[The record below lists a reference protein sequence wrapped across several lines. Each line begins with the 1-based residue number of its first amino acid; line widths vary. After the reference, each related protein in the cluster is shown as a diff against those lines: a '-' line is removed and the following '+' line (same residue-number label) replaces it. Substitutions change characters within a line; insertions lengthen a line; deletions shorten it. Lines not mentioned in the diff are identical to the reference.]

1 MKKNIFACVLSCI
14 ACCTGIVHAQTV
26 LPLYKTIPGA
36 IPSDM
41 VEKRDTVKPLRIRIS
56 NVSQPT
62 LTVFLP
68 PGNTATGTAMV
79 ICPGGGYSNLVIN
92 QEGWDIAAE
101 LNKHGIAAFV
111 LKYRLPSDK
120 IMTNKET
127 GPLQDA
133 QQAIKMVRENARQW
147 NIDTARVGI
156 IGFSAGGHLA
166 ATASTKFTVQVIE
179 NPGHINLRPSFTI
192 LAYPVISFTDSLLH
206 KGSRTRLIGE
216 PALPEKIIEY
226 SAEQQVT
233 AATPPAFIMHC
244 GDDKVVPVGNSI
256 EYYKALLHHG
266 VKAELHIYPSGGH
279 GFGLNNPTLRTP
291 WMDRCFSWMKE
302 NKWL

>member
-1 MKKNIFACVLSCI
+1 MKKNIVVSVVLSMLLI
-14 ACCTGIVHAQTV
+14 TAHAQTI
-26 LPLYKTIPGA
+26 LPLYKTIPGS

-68 PGNTATGTAMV
+68 PGNTATGTAIV

-111 LKYRLPSDK
+111 LKYRLPNDK

-133 QQAIKMVRENARQW
+133 QQAIKMVRENAKQW
-147 NIDTARVGI
+147 NIDTAKVGI

-166 ATASTKFTVQVIE
+166 ATASTKFDIPVIE
-179 NPGHINLRPSFTI
+179 NPTHINLRPSFTI
-192 LAYPVISFTDSLLH
+192 LVYPVISFTDSLLH
-206 KGSRTRLIGE
+206 KGSRNRLIGE
-216 PALPEKIIEY
+216 QPTPEKIVEY
-226 SAEQQVT
+226 SAEKQVT
-233 AATPPAFIMHC
+233 ATTPPAFIMHC

-256 EYYKALLHHG
+256 EYYKALLQHG

-279 GFGLNNPTLRTP
+279 GFGLNNGSLSTP